1 MWTVNGVN
9 DKTDPARRRAL
20 ANDAAPAPRLQPWR
34 ARFKIE
40 WLLAPAVL
48 AAAIL
53 FWDALVRWQQYP
65 TFILPAPGVVAQ
77 KFLAVARD
85 GSLWRHTQLT
95 LLEIFAG
102 MLLGLGSAL
111 VLGYLLAKSRKLER
125 LLSPYLVA
133 SQAIPIIAL
142 APLLVIWIQSPGL
155 SKVLIVALTI
165 FFAALINTIVGIRS
179 VQPDLLA
186 LMQSLQA
193 TRWQILI
200 KLEIPA
206 AMPVLLGGLKIGVTL
221 AVIGAVVAEFVGA
234 DRGLGYLINLSRGI
248 MDTPLLFVALA
259 TLVVIAVLL
268 YAAVSLLEH
277 KVLAWQR
284 IQ

>member
-1 MWTVNGVN
+1 MWAANRMTQEASEE
-9 DKTDPARRRAL
+9 KTRSIGKRRSIKVE
-20 ANDAAPAPRLQPWR
+20 
-34 ARFKIE
+34 F
-40 WLLAPAVL
+40 LLAPLVL
-48 AAAIL
+48 AASIL
-53 FWDALVRWQQYP
+53 LWDGLVRWQDYP
-65 TFILPAPGVVAQ
+65 AFILPAPAVVAR
-77 KFLAVARD
+77 KFLLVAKD
-85 GSLWRHTQLT
+85 GTLWYHTQLT

-102 MLLGLGSAL
+102 MILGLGTAL
-111 VLGYLLAKSRKLER
+111 VLGYFLARSRRLER

-179 VQPDLLA
+179 AEPDLMA
-186 LMQSLQA
+186 LMHSLQA
-193 TRWQILI
+193 TRWQILT

-234 DRGLGYLINLSRGI
+234 DRGLGYLINLARGI
-248 MDTPLLFVALA
+248 LDTPLLFVALV
-259 TLVVIAVLL
+259 TLVAIAVLL
-268 YAAVSLLEH
+268 YSAVSWLEH

-284 IQ
+284 IK

>member
-1 MWTVNGVN
+1 MWIAKRMTEETGLA
-9 DKTDPARRRAL
+9 KSATPGRWRRHLRG
-20 ANDAAPAPRLQPWR
+20 
-34 ARFKIE
+34 E
-40 WLLAPAVL
+40 WLLAPVVL
-48 AAAIL
+48 GIAIL
-53 FWDALVRWQQYP
+53 LWDALVRWQNYP
-65 TFILPAPGVVAQ
+65 AFILPAPAVVAR
-77 KFLAVARD
+77 KFALVIGD
-85 GSLWRHTQLT
+85 GTLWYHAQRT
-95 LLEIFAG
+95 LMEIFAG
-102 MLLGLGSAL
+102 MVLGLGGAL

-142 APLLVIWIQSPGL
+142 APLLVIWIQNPAL

-179 VQPDLLA
+179 VEPDLVA
-186 LMQSLQA
+186 LMHSLRA
-193 TRWQILI
+193 NRWQILL

-248 MDTPLLFVALA
+248 LDTPLLFVALIA
-259 TLVVIAVLL
+259 LVVIAVSL
-268 YAAVSLLEH
+268 YTAVSLLEH
-277 KVLAWQR
+277 KVLAWKR
-284 IQ
+284 IH

>member
-1 MWTVNGVN
+1 MWVANRMTKEATNTQPSTA
-9 DKTDPARRRAL
+9 KSWRRHL
-20 ANDAAPAPRLQPWR
+20 
-34 ARFKIE
+34 KGE
-40 WLLAPAVL
+40 WLLAPLVL

-53 FWDALVRWQQYP
+53 LWDALVRWQQYP
-65 TFILPAPGVVAQ
+65 AFILPAPAVVAR
-77 KFLAVARD
+77 KFLQVAAN
-85 GSLWRHTQLT
+85 GSLWYHTQLT

-102 MLLGLGSAL
+102 MWLGLGSAL
-111 VLGYLLAKSRKLER
+111 VLGYLLAKSRRLER

-179 VQPDLLA
+179 VEPDLLA

-193 TRWQILI
+193 SRWQILF

-234 DRGLGYLINLSRGI
+234 DRGLGYLINLARGI
-248 MDTPLLFVALA
+248 LDTPLLFVALI
-259 TLVVIAVLL
+259 TLVAIAVLL
-268 YAAVSLLEH
+268 YSAVSLLEH
-277 KVLAWQR
+277 KVLAWRR